1 MNKDFIK
8 NNYIVVRDFLT
19 NEDTSNLCTLF
30 KKEVF
35 EKNYKETNEKDSYV
49 VGESINVTS
58 ATCFHNIQA
67 TYIKEKI
74 EKIIE
79 TNIWPTYCYA
89 RVYKPGNILERHK
102 DKVPCEISITL
113 HLEGDSSWPIWIET
127 PQKERVDIELG
138 IGDAMIY
145 LGCNAYHG
153 RDEYKG
159 TEDYIQVFMH
169 YIRRKYMG
177 QLNVPRIISFPG
189 VSLSSEENR
198 YWDGRS
204 HHSY

>member
-1 MNKDFIK
+1 MNKNFIN
-8 NNYIVVRDFLT
+8 NNYTVVRNFLT
-19 NEDTSNLCTLF
+19 NEDTYNLRTLF
-30 KKEVF
+30 RKEVF
-35 EKNYKETNEKDSYV
+35 EKNYKKTNEKDSHV
-49 VGESINVTS
+49 VGESVNVTS

-67 TYIKEKI
+67 TY
-74 EKIIE
+74 
-79 TNIWPTYCYA
+79 CYA
-89 RVYKPGNILERHK
+89 RIYKPGNILERHK

-159 TEDYIQVFMH
+159 VEDYVQVFMH

-177 QLNVPRIISFPG
+177 Q
-189 VSLSSEENR
+189 
-198 YWDGRS
+198 
-204 HHSY
+204 